1 MSRKTF
7 KRDSVH
13 VVYKTVRKS
22 APMGLGNRIM
32 TEKPALKSFW
42 IDGKS
47 CIDKNGI
54 PHFCRSYNPLH
65 IKKRKEYFALKHS
78 LACRDLMLD
87 AKCLL
92 CSKIDGK
99 L

>member
-22 APMGLGNRIM
+22 APIGLGSDNM
-32 TEKPALKSFW
+32 M
-42 IDGKS
+42 
-47 CIDKNGI
+47 KN
-54 PHFCRSYNPLH
+54 P
-65 IKKRKEYFALKHS
+65 ALKHS